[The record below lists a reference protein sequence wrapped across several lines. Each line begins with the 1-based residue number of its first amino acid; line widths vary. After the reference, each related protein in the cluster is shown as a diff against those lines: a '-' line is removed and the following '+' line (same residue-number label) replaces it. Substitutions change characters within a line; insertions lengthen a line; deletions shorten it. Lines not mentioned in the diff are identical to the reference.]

1 MITLKEYFQGRDEQ
15 FANELTSELR
25 VNAEVT
31 VARVNALLSHFG
43 QDRIVNSGW
52 RPRAVNSA
60 TLGAAIKSKHMTCE
74 ACDLQDADGD
84 LDDWCMDN
92 LQILE
97 ELRLWLEHP
106 ASTKG
111 WTHVQIVPP
120 KSGKRV
126 FYP

>member
-1 MITLKEYFQGRDEQ
+1 MITLKEYFQGRDKE
-15 FANELTSELR
+15 FANELTDQLR
-25 VNAEVT
+25 INAEVT
-31 VARVNALLSHFG
+31 VARVNALLDHFG
-43 QDRIVNSGW
+43 QDRVVTSGW
-52 RPRAVNSA
+52 RPRAINASTSGSA
-60 TLGAAIKSKHMTCE
+60 LKSKHMTCE

-92 LQILE
+92 LEVLE

-111 WTHVQIVPP
+111 WAHLQTVPP